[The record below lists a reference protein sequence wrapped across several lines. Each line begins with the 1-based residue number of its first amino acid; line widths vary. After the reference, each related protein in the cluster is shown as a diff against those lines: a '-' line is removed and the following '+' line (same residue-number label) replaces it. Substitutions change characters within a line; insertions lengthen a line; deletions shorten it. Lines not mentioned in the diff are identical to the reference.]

1 VKADLSIPAASKRSL
16 YRVVGLGLLIFGS
29 SAALALAGYEGRSS
43 DEPLTV
49 LLGIHDDIRLRIAGI
64 VLGLAIAGVGYAV
77 WRANGGE
84 HTHD

>member
-16 YRVVGLGLLIFGS
+16 YRVIGLGLLVFGS
-29 SAALALAGYEGRSS
+29 SAAFALTGYDGRSS

-49 LLGIHDDIRLRIAGI
+49 LLGIHDDLRLRIAGI
-64 VLGLAIAGVGYAV
+64 VLGLVLAGVGYAV